1 MKKRAW
7 GELKRSWMW
16 TIVHLLLFNACLFK
30 LGVKMIFY
38 IWKMSIRLQFLRS
51 EVSHKMSL
59 VFGSFDTIF
68 QIKTHILSIQFISI
82 PILRWKFETRSGK
95 KKEILGT
102 DRIWNLVMAGQN
114 EQAKSAATEE
124 FVYRI
129 STSKE
134 WDESQ
139 RIGHIYGGE
148 LDKSS
153 GFIHLS
159 NLNQVLSLI
168 SSVSLLS
175 CRIEEFCSFHYDIA

>member
-1 MKKRAW
+1 
-7 GELKRSWMW
+7 
-16 TIVHLLLFNACLFK
+16 
-30 LGVKMIFY
+30 
-38 IWKMSIRLQFLRS
+38 
-51 EVSHKMSL
+51 
-59 VFGSFDTIF
+59 
-68 QIKTHILSIQFISI
+68 
-82 PILRWKFETRSGK
+82 
-95 KKEILGT
+95 
-102 DRIWNLVMAGQN
+102 MAGQN

-175 CRIEEFCSFHYDIA
+175 FV